1 MLVNSLLSPFSVST
15 NFSISSF
22 ELIAFFLLNL
32 KYKNNPTAMI
42 ITAAIGIA
50 IAKTNVVELSGLSV
64 SGDGCGS
71 VLSEVSSVWI
81 SDESSSVS
89 SVGGISFPWCSN
101 SIG

>member
-50 IAKTNVVELSGLSV
+50 IAKANVVLSLSELLSV
-64 SGDGCGS
+64 
-71 VLSEVSSVWI
+71 LI
-81 SDESSSVS
+81 SDSISSSVS

-101 SIG
+101 SLGV

>member
-1 MLVNSLLSPFSVST
+1 VLVNSLLSPFSVST

-50 IAKTNVVELSGLSV
+50 IAKANVVLSLSELLSV
-64 SGDGCGS
+64 F
-71 VLSEVSSVWI
+71 I
-81 SDESSSVS
+81 SDYF
-89 SVGGISFPWCSN
+89 SFLL
-101 SIG
+101 